1 MKIHFSSGVIMAK
14 MLTNA
19 LLILSLIVSCSE
31 SSKDT
36 RETTV
41 LPKDLKSNHSDEF
54 QELVRSHGQYVV
66 VLAIINIAIT
76 QNKESELAQV
86 VRDWSYM
93 DYKELIS
100 KSIDSNEVFDKALRN
115 QEVTLKNSGSLSS
128 VVENWIE
135 IYGLINHLRKLDF
148 DVSFEEFLY
157 SVSEMKPIMETFF
170 HENNIQEWSSMSYSQ
185 YYQFDYYLCNYMSNA
200 SEYKRMSLVKA
211 IIDASV
217 RQMRTS
223 STHSQ

>member
-1 MKIHFSSGVIMAK
+1 MAK

-19 LLILSLIVSCSE
+19 LLILLLIVSCSE

-36 RETTV
+36 KETAV
-41 LPKDLKSNHSDEF
+41 LSKDLKSNHSDEF
-54 QELVRSHGQYVV
+54 QELVRSHGQYMV

-86 VRDWSYM
+86 IHDWSYM

-100 KSIDSNEVFDKALRN
+100 KSINFNEAFDKALLN
-115 QEVTLKNSGSLSS
+115 QEETLKKSGSLSN

-135 IYGLINHLRKLDF
+135 IYGLINHLRKLDL
-148 DVSFEEFLY
+148 DVSFEELLY
-157 SVSEMKPIMETFF
+157 SVSEMKLIMETFF
-170 HENNIQEWSSMSYSQ
+170 RENNIQEWSSMSYSQ
-185 YYQFDYYLCNYMSNA
+185 YYQFDYYLCNYMSNE
-200 SEYKRMSLVKA
+200 SEYKRMRLVEA
-211 IIDASV
+211 IIGTSV